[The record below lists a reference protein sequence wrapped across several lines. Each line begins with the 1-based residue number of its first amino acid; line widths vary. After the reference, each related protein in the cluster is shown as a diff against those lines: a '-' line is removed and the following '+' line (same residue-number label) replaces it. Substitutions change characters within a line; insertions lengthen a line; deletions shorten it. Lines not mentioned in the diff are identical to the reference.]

1 MCRWFDSTL
10 RHNHIVERVY
20 WQAEIPI
27 SQAKGTSWCEKT
39 TNHNIGVKS
48 LSVAGANPARS
59 KEDGSVIS

>member
-1 MCRWFDSTL
+1 MCQWFDSTL

-27 SQAKGTSWCEKT
+27 SQARGTRWCEKI

-59 KEDGSVIS
+59 KETEA